1 MAKGWLWCER
11 AERVLLTIIAL
22 MVASVLFSVSAQ
34 VLSRMIGVAFLVW
47 TDEVTRVAVVWVT
60 FLGSAVGIR
69 RNAHFV
75 IDLFV
80 ELLPAQLGRWIRRGI
95 WVAVTLSVLI
105 LVGIGWQLAEIGLQ
119 RVYPITRI
127 SQTWA
132 WAAVPIGAM
141 LMFAFLVEQ
150 VAMGQWD
157 RSRHSGREAT

>member
-11 AERVLLTIIAL
+11 VERALLTIIAL

-69 RNAHFV
+69 RNSHFV

-80 ELLPAQLGRWIRRGI
+80 RLLPAKAERWARRGI
-95 WVAVTLSVLI
+95 WVAVTLSVLV

-132 WAAVPIGAM
+132 WAAVPLGAM
-141 LMFAFLVEQ
+141 LMFAFLLELV
-150 VAMGQWD
+150 VMGRWD
-157 RSRHSGREAT
+157 RSPDQGRGAT